1 MKKREK
7 RVIDAFVNCIKH
19 GEFTIDYAD
28 VLIADQSKYG
38 WLSEAALEYYEEQ
51 TEQFRESEEVEDEPK
66 DEPETR
72 QERQGGAIWTQQ

>member
-7 RVIDAFVNCIKH
+7 RVVDAFVNCIAH

-38 WLSEAALEYYEEQ
+38 WLSEQALDYYEEQ
-51 TEQFRESEEVEDEPK
+51 TEKFRESEEVEEDTE
-66 DEPETR
+66 E
-72 QERQGGAIWTQQ
+72 

>member
-7 RVIDAFVNCIKH
+7 RVIDAFVNCIAH

-38 WLSEAALEYYEEQ
+38 WLSEQALDYYEEQ
-51 TEQFRESEEVEDEPK
+51 TEKFREVEEVEEDTE
-66 DEPETR
+66 E
-72 QERQGGAIWTQQ
+72 

>member
-7 RVIDAFVNCIKH
+7 RVIDAFVNCIAH

-38 WLSEAALEYYEEQ
+38 WLSEQALDYYEKQ
-51 TEQFRESEEVEDEPK
+51 TEPFRTVEEVEDTE
-66 DEPETR
+66 E
-72 QERQGGAIWTQQ
+72 

>member
-7 RVIDAFVNCIKH
+7 RVVDAFVNCIKH

-38 WLSEAALEYYEEQ
+38 WLSEQALEYYEEQ
-51 TEQFRESEEVEDEPK
+51 TEQFRETEEVEE
-66 DEPETR
+66 ESE
-72 QERQGGAIWTQQ
+72 E

>member
-7 RVIDAFVNCIKH
+7 RVIHAFVNCIAH

-38 WLSEAALEYYEEQ
+38 WLSEQALDYYEEQ
-51 TEQFRESEEVEDEPK
+51 TEKFRESEEVEEDTE
-66 DEPETR
+66 E
-72 QERQGGAIWTQQ
+72 

>member
-7 RVIDAFVNCIKH
+7 RVIDAFVNCIAH

-38 WLSEAALEYYEEQ
+38 WLSEQALDYYEEQ
-51 TEQFRESEEVEDEPK
+51 TEKFRESEEEAEDTE
-66 DEPETR
+66 E
-72 QERQGGAIWTQQ
+72 

>member
-7 RVIDAFVNCIKH
+7 RVVDAFVNCIKH
-19 GEFTIDYAD
+19 GEFSVDYAD

-51 TEQFRESEEVEDEPK
+51 TEQFRESEEVEEEVLD
-66 DEPETR
+66 
-72 QERQGGAIWTQQ
+72 

>member
-7 RVIDAFVNCIKH
+7 RVIDAFINCIKH

-38 WLSEAALEYYEEQ
+38 WLSEQALEYYERE
-51 TEQFRESEEVEDEPK
+51 TEQFRESEEEVEDTE
-66 DEPETR
+66 E
-72 QERQGGAIWTQQ
+72 

>member
-7 RVIDAFVNCIKH
+7 RVVDAFVNCIRH
-19 GEFTIDYAD
+19 GEFTVDYAD

-51 TEQFRESEEVEDEPK
+51 TEQFRPVEEESVEEEPL
-66 DEPETR
+66 
-72 QERQGGAIWTQQ
+72 

>member
-7 RVIDAFVNCIKH
+7 RVIDAFVNCIAH

-38 WLSEAALEYYEEQ
+38 WLSEQALDYYEEQ
-51 TEQFRESEEVEDEPK
+51 TEKFRESEEEVEEDTE
-66 DEPETR
+66 E
-72 QERQGGAIWTQQ
+72 